1 MNKTFIAVAMLAL
14 LLALPVSAG
23 DTKKA
28 FYPRTTGMTSALTN
42 CVQFPCIIGS
52 ENTDERRDFEALY
65 YRFWLQK
72 RLNNPT
78 FRKFS
83 NLG

>member
-52 ENTDERRDFEALY
+52 ENTNEKNDYDLLY
-65 YRFWLQK
+65 RQYWLQK
-72 RLNNPT
+72 RLRNPSYRY
-78 FRKFS
+78 FN